1 MPSTRQEFPD
11 RLRGIAL
18 LGIVLVNAPFMGIS
32 ADGLT
37 AASVS
42 GAANWL
48 SAFLILALAEGKFYL
63 LFSFLFG
70 YSSSFILRDDSVPN
84 RRRYLRRLFALF
96 VFGLIHAIFFFIG
109 DILITYSVLGVL
121 LFAISRSSDRALRW
135 WTRGSIAV
143 AGLFIVAFA
152 SLLTFIPEGESSM
165 DGLQQALASAT
176 FLEAAG
182 ARLAVLPEVLIFLLF
197 VQAPMAFAAFTL
209 GLRASRIRLLANPME
224 HRTLW
229 KRLMIWGWLIGLPLQ
244 LIAASLQMSGI
255 TSGTRYTIPEAAG
268 LALGFISAPILSA
281 GYVGLIGIV
290 LARQP
295 GFLATMA
302 PAGRMSLTVYIG
314 ESVLLTL
321 LFCGY
326 GLGFFGDWGAF
337 GVMLA
342 AIGSWVVLSF
352 FALLWAQRFS
362 QGPLEMV
369 LARMTGKHKHV
380 T

>member
-70 YSSSFILRDDSVPN
+70 YSSSFILRDNSVPN

-165 DGLQQALASAT
+165 DGLQQALASGT

-244 LIAASLQMSGI
+244 LIAAS
-255 TSGTRYTIPEAAG
+255 
-268 LALGFISAPILSA
+268 
-281 GYVGLIGIV
+281 
-290 LARQP
+290 
-295 GFLATMA
+295 
-302 PAGRMSLTVYIG
+302 
-314 ESVLLTL
+314 
-321 LFCGY
+321 
-326 GLGFFGDWGAF
+326 
-337 GVMLA
+337 
-342 AIGSWVVLSF
+342 
-352 FALLWAQRFS
+352 
-362 QGPLEMV
+362 
-369 LARMTGKHKHV
+369 
-380 T
+380 